1 MVLYCYA
8 IPALTDPSSIQ
19 MPNLSLKGFRVI
31 LSASSLTRYG
41 FVFLLLFL
49 YSCASQPYRYS
60 NKQYRKQAH
69 ALAKSLEVQPVTG
82 ITSDSIR
89 QPDRWIGTVNFGLRK
104 PNFVVIHHTAQQFC
118 EKTLQTFTE
127 SPREVSAHYVICADG
142 TLYHMLHDQLRAWH
156 AGAGKWGQ
164 VTDVNSVSI
173 GIELDNDGLA
183 PYREAQLQVLLT
195 LLDTLKQRY
204 RIPAANFIGHAD
216 IAPGR
221 KVDPGINFSWERLAK
236 KGFGLWYGDTLS
248 LILPESFDARTALKI
263 IGYDVHDQ
271 TAAIQSFRL
280 HFMASQRKG
289 ELLPEEKKILY
300 ALQLKSME

>member
-1 MVLYCYA
+1 
-8 IPALTDPSSIQ
+8 
-19 MPNLSLKGFRVI
+19 
-31 LSASSLTRYG
+31 
-41 FVFLLLFL
+41 
-49 YSCASQPYRYS
+49 
-60 NKQYRKQAH
+60 
-69 ALAKSLEVQPVTG
+69 
-82 ITSDSIR
+82 
-89 QPDRWIGTVNFGLRK
+89 
-104 PNFVVIHHTAQQFC
+104 
-118 EKTLQTFTE
+118 
-127 SPREVSAHYVICADG
+127 
-142 TLYHMLHDQLRAWH
+142 MLHDQLRAWH

-164 VTDVNSVSI
+164 VTDVNSLSI

-289 ELLPEEKKILY
+289 ELLQEEKKILY

>member
-1 MVLYCYA
+1 
-8 IPALTDPSSIQ
+8 
-19 MPNLSLKGFRVI
+19 MPNRSLKGFSVI
-31 LSASSLTRYG
+31 FSSKSLIRWG
-41 FVFLLLFL
+41 SVFLLFFL
-49 YSCASQPYRYS
+49 YSCASKPYRSS
-60 NKQYRKQAH
+60 NKQYRKQVH
-69 ALAKSLEVQPVTG
+69 ALAQSLEVQPDTG
-82 ITSDSIR
+82 IRSDSIR

-104 PNFVVIHHTAQQFC
+104 PNFVVIHHTAQQSC
-118 EKTLQTFTE
+118 AKTLQTFTE

-248 LILPESFDARTALKI
+248 LILPESFDVRTALKI